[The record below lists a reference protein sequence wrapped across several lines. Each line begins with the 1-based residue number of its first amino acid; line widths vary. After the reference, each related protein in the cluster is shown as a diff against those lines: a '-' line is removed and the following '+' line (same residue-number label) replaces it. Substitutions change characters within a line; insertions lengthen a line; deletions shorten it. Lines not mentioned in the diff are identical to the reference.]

1 MSASTCNLQE
11 LTCESLRILT
21 RALDGAVAEQVPAD
35 ADERNEYLVGEPMVF
50 SQPAEKQ
57 E

>member
-1 MSASTCNLQE
+1 MSATTCNLQE
-11 LTCESLRILT
+11 LTDESLRILT

-35 ADERNEYLVGEPMVF
+35 ADERNEYLVAEPMVF